1 MFYIRRGEAPAT
13 AFLLCERRETSGF
26 ACGRVPFRSCEKEPK
41 ARLGRKRGFDV
52 ERKGRVLAHS
62 VFPLRTP
69 RRERF
74 CGNAETADAARLQR
88 GISPPLKNPQPCGAD
103 ERIPTFIDRRRLNRH
118 AKPLIPAAAP
128 MVVVKDFRAVG
139 QRLRRKF
146 ACCCGGANEHKPH
159 KASPAQR
166 QRKEN
171 DSVLT
176 K

>member
-88 GISPPLKNPQPCGAD
+88 GTSPPLRNPQPCEAD
-103 ERIPTFIDRRRLNRH
+103 ERVCASIDRRGVTGYT
-118 AKPLIPAAAP
+118 KPLVIANAP
-128 MVVVKDFRAVG
+128 MEVVVDFRAVG
-139 QRLRRKF
+139 WRLPCWF
-146 ACCCGGANEHKPH
+146 ACGCGSANECKPC
-159 KASPAQR
+159 KSAPVQR
-166 QRKEN
+166 QRK
-171 DSVLT
+171 
-176 K
+176 

>member
-1 MFYIRRGEAPAT
+1 MFYIRGGEAPAT

-74 CGNAETADAARLQR
+74 CGNAETADAARLPGKPVFPETLSALR
-88 GISPPLKNPQPCGAD
+88 GGRRSFYFYRPARGN
-103 ERIPTFIDRRRLNRH
+103 RIH
-118 AKPLIPAAAP
+118 EAAGY
-128 MVVVKDFRAVG
+128 R
-139 QRLRRKF
+139 
-146 ACCCGGANEHKPH
+146 
-159 KASPAQR
+159 
-166 QRKEN
+166 
-171 DSVLT
+171 
-176 K
+176 